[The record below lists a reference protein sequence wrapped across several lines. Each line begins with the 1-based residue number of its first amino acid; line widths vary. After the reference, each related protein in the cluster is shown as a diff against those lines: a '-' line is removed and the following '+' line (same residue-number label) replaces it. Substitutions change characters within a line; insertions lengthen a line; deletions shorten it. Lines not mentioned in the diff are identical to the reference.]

1 MNIRNFIGIPVI
13 FLLVGSCGPAEKDHP
28 RTERTLAETEARAKQ
43 IDEDCSSRL
52 SARIDAVA
60 WRVPNCM
67 VVLTNMKAVG
77 GRGYSLT
84 SVNPELV
91 KQKEGVTHMKLWL
104 PDPAS
109 DDTTFQYEHTGHEFD
124 ENSPKRES
132 TMPPHISIVEY
143 RDGKGENFGN
153 RVMNVRMSKEHQGDK
168 FQLTVAFSATLADMQ
183 NKLPDIMITDGLYQS
198 GWIREPK
205 KPFMEPTTHTAGPDG
220 KFASFGY
227 AFTYGGKTADPN
239 VRYVLVTNVF
249 KYYNDRKNNIPVG
262 KEIEKLFAEELRKSR
277 YKPETHLAKDLL
289 GTTTRILPWD
299 GEKSL
304 STVANIRADRIA
316 GWKEHGQPGGGTYE
330 VVEVQVPE
338 SFIPSATANDK

>member
-1 MNIRNFIGIPVI
+1 
-13 FLLVGSCGPAEKDHP
+13 
-28 RTERTLAETEARAKQ
+28 
-43 IDEDCSSRL
+43 
-52 SARIDAVA
+52 
-60 WRVPNCM
+60 
-67 VVLTNMKAVG
+67 
-77 GRGYSLT
+77 
-84 SVNPELV
+84 
-91 KQKEGVTHMKLWL
+91 MKLWL

-316 GWKEHGQPGGGTYE
+316 GWKEHGQPE
-330 VVEVQVPE
+330 VEPMKSWKSRSRSRSSHPQRPTISDQRAQYGSGPYLDLEATPLLLQPE
-338 SFIPSATANDK
+338 SPDHRSITIIPNANHRPHHARLPHPFSGPRSIRRT